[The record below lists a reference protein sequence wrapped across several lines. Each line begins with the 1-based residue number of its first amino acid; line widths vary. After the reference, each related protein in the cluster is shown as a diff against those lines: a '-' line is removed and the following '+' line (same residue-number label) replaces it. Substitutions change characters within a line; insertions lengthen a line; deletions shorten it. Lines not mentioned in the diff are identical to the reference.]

1 MSKFKVIPI
10 DPGSVPPKEISSRLR
25 AQLVYFMSV
34 EGEPGVPALAEDEF
48 WFDPS
53 SVAQWLDDGVIY
65 LVSPLDTANKTEVE
79 ISEEQEEFLLWLK
92 SNGVRHVRVVG

>member
-1 MSKFKVIPI
+1 MSKWKIVPL
-10 DPGSVPPKEISSRLR
+10 DLPHLPPKEIGSRLR
-25 AQLVYFMSV
+25 AQLNYFMSV
-34 EGEPGVPALAEDEF
+34 EGEPGVPALSEGEF

-79 ISEEQEEFLLWLK
+79 ISEEQEEFLNWLK
-92 SNGVRHVRVVG
+92 STGVRHVRVVG

>member
-10 DPGSVPPKEISSRLR
+10 DPERVPPREISSRLR
-25 AQLVYFMSV
+25 AQLNYFMSV
-34 EGEPGVPALAEDEF
+34 EGEPGVPALGEGEF

-79 ISEEQEEFLLWLK
+79 ISEEQEEFLHWLK